1 MMSPPVTEPVQFG
14 PQKKKVFLFLPY
26 CGVSSVKL
34 QRQLKRMYSVV
45 FPWISLI
52 IVFKPV
58 CKLSLLSKLKSPIPT
73 MTKSHLV
80 YKVNCCDCNEFYVGM
95 TCRRLEQRLSEHSSG
110 NCNSALF
117 QHSAATGHSINFQVP
132 EILAM
137 DNTKIRILVK
147 ETLKIQETRAFNHL
161 NRNTGSFELQLW

>member
-1 MMSPPVTEPVQFG
+1 
-14 PQKKKVFLFLPY
+14 
-26 CGVSSVKL
+26 
-34 QRQLKRMYSVV
+34 
-45 FPWISLI
+45 
-52 IVFKPV
+52 
-58 CKLSLLSKLKSPIPT
+58 